1 MVHETIKYNFE
12 YERRLRVGFIGC
24 GGHSFRNIY
33 PTFQYAPVD
42 LVSVCDLSP
51 ERAAHYARRFGAE
64 RAYTSHR
71 DMLEREELDAVF
83 IVTAYDEQGHPQAF
97 QLALDALEAGC
108 HVWMEKPP
116 AAGAQQIRELIQAS
130 RRAGKQVM
138 VGFKKMFFP
147 AIEKAKG
154 IIGGDDFGTPRSI
167 YLRYPQG
174 LPPEEQRQDDRCMA
188 GFLDHIVHPASI
200 MIYLMGP
207 VHSLY
212 FLREEWSGGT
222 VASIRFRSG
231 AIGTLHLTAGQSGA
245 SPLERV
251 EVIGDGANVVVDNGV
266 HVTYYRKAF
275 RGHYGRTPSYLVSDE
290 QAPLFWEP
298 EFSLGQLYNKNL
310 FMLGYAQEVLHFCEC
325 VLGGTPLEKAHLYDA
340 LQIMK
345 VYEAYRAAEG
355 KKVILPED

>member
-1 MVHETIKYNFE
+1 
-12 YERRLRVGFIGC
+12 
-24 GGHSFRNIY
+24 
-33 PTFQYAPVD
+33 
-42 LVSVCDLSP
+42 
-51 ERAAHYARRFGAE
+51 
-64 RAYTSHR
+64 
-71 DMLEREELDAVF
+71 
-83 IVTAYDEQGHPQAF
+83 
-97 QLALDALEAGC
+97 
-108 HVWMEKPP
+108 
-116 AAGAQQIRELIQAS
+116 
-130 RRAGKQVM
+130 M

-325 VLGGTPLEKAHLYDA
+325 VLGHPARESPP
-340 LQIMK
+340 
-345 VYEAYRAAEG
+345 VRRAADHEG
-355 KKVILPED
+355 VRGVSRRRREKSDPSRGLDATGGHDSTGEVAVSFPWCPRVQTNHATGRSFSSHIDLISQQVLALRA